1 MNLAYVRGNYEFHT
15 GKVSE
20 LTRQLAF
27 AGLAIVWLFKTGQ
40 DGAFKFPTTL
50 FSPLLLLVITLSL
63 DWLHY
68 AVAAFVWDRYQ
79 DAKEKSGT
87 KDEDEFEAPG
97 KINWPANVFFY
108 LKQVTLVAAYV
119 LLLSFAFKAWALL

>member
-20 LTRQLAF
+20 LTRQLSF

-40 DGAFKFPTTL
+40 DGAFKLPL
-50 FSPLLLLVITLSL
+50 GLVSPLILLILTLSL

-68 AVAAFVWDRYQ
+68 AVAAFVWDWYQ
-79 DAKEKSGT
+79 RSKEAAGT
-87 KDEDEFEAPG
+87 TEEDDFVTPS
-97 KINWPANVFFY
+97 KINWPAQLFFY
-108 LKQVTLVAAYV
+108 LKQVTLIIAYV
-119 LLLSFAFKAWALL
+119 LLLLYAFNAWALL